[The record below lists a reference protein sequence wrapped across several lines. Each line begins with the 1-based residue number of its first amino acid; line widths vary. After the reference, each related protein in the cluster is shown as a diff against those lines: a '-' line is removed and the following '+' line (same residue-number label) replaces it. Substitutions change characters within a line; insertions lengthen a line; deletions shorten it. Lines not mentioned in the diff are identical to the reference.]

1 MPPAHR
7 FGEART
13 GNHGLERA
21 NMRYTKAEANE
32 MRWEERE
39 GHKRQVIQDA
49 FENFLALEDGKNQY
63 FQVQNACRRFLCKGK
78 TSHTRLLSLHI
89 TIEQKHINGERAV
102 IISRD
107 LKA

>member
-49 FENFLALEDGKNQY
+49 FENFLAFEDGKNQY
-63 FQVQNACRRFLCKGK
+63 SRLSSSKCLPTISMQRKNLA
-78 TSHTRLLSLHI
+78 HTIAI
-89 TIEQKHINGERAV
+89 TAHNNRAETHQ
-102 IISRD
+102 R
-107 LKA
+107 